1 MILYGFCSQFL
12 KKTGFGLGRSK
23 VAFFVVSYSVLPS
36 YKTCVSKIRDISLL
50 INLEKLLTNEYVS
63 KIVLYGTFGPQ
74 TLHNKTKL
82 RSTNVQRK
90 KRKTERERERQS
102 NNNKKNM
109 ILAIVFANSVGNIL
123 VERYVQIST
132 VHFLTHVSPC
142 FCIALALQTCYIS

>member
-1 MILYGFCSQFL
+1 MGVWVREVWGCLF
-12 KKTGFGLGRSK
+12 RS
-23 VAFFVVSYSVLPS
+23 FIFS
-36 YKTCVSKIRDISLL
+36 YKTWVSKIRDISLL

-63 KIVLYGTFGPQ
+63 KIVLYGKFGPQ

-90 KRKTERERERQS
+90 KRKTERESPTKKKTERERERTTTT
-102 NNNKKNM
+102 KNM
-109 ILAIVFANSVGNIL
+109 ILAVVFANSVGNIL

-142 FCIALALQTCYIS
+142 FCIALAL